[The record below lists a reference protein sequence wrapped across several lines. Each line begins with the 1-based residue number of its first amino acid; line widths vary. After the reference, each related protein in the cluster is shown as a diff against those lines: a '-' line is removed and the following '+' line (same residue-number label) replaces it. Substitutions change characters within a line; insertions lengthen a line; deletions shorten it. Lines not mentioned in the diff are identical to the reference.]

1 MCDSNATAQHS
12 FMDASS
18 DTDYYIF
25 KTMTVIRYDI
35 NIFVRGTR
43 SGRLSQKCWADSF
56 FIRVN
61 DVDYELAIKVGK
73 F

>member
-1 MCDSNATAQHS
+1 MIAILPHNTLSWTQVVIL
-12 FMDASS
+12 
-18 DTDYYIF
+18 TRF

-43 SGRLSQKCWADSF
+43 SGRLSQKCWADLF
-56 FIRVN
+56 FICVN

>member
-1 MCDSNATAQHS
+1 MIAILPHNTLSWTQVVIL
-12 FMDASS
+12 
-18 DTDYYIF
+18 TRF

-43 SGRLSQKCWADSF
+43 SGRLSQKCWADPF
-56 FIRVN
+56 FICVN